1 MERPRQLLNI
11 LKTELRMLGDGLR
24 GEGVEEKD
32 IKSHFQVFSS
42 NN

>member
-1 MERPRQLLNI
+1 MERPGQLLNI

-32 IKSHFQVFSS
+32 IKSHFHVFSS